1 MLATR
6 VSSDGLRAKQIMIW
20 LTTAVGSVLCWSVGI
35 LISLTFLYS
44 SLSSVFSKAC
54 TVPKPAAQE
63 KPFDDTLILRT
74 AAGLLKPWLEDTSGM
89 LVALGLE

>member
-1 MLATR
+1 M
-6 VSSDGLRAKQIMIW
+6 
-20 LTTAVGSVLCWSVGI
+20 
-35 LISLTFLYS
+35 
-44 SLSSVFSKAC
+44 
-54 TVPKPAAQE
+54 PKPAAQE